1 MKNFFNAQCMDLS
14 HEGLGVVRKDEKPY
28 FVFDLLPGEKGKIEV
43 IKENKNYGYGKV
55 VQRNNSSQYRINPL
69 CVSFGKCGGC
79 DLCHMDYD
87 YEADFKLKMVNE
99 TYKRIGHLD
108 YTFKKIIKADNTS
121 HYRNKVQIPFALKN
135 GKNICGFYKKQS
147 HEIIEIRSCLL
158 QTEITTDIAIF
169 VKNIMNEYKINAYD
183 ECNHKGMLR
192 HLLIR
197 KNTFNDYMV
206 VLIVNE
212 YKKEDVLLLASKI
225 KDKFPQVKSIILN
238 INTEKNNI
246 ILGDEHEV
254 IYGNDYLLED
264 ILGLKFKMSH
274 KAFFQINHDQ
284 TEKLYANALT
294 LANINKNDT
303 VLDLYCG
310 VGTITLLASQKAKK
324 AIGIE
329 IVKEAIIDAK
339 ENAKINNIEN
349 VEFIVGKAEEKVNQ
363 IKDEIDVLIV
373 DPPRK
378 GLDKDLI
385 ETIKKFN
392 INKMIYVSCDVAT
405 MARDVSLL
413 TSDYKITDGFC
424 VDLFP
429 RTSNVETVICL
440 EKK

>member
-183 ECNHKGMLR
+183 ENNHIGMLR

-246 ILGDEHEV
+246 ILGEKYEV

>member
-1 MKNFFNAQCMDLS
+1 
-14 HEGLGVVRKDEKPY
+14 
-28 FVFDLLPGEKGKIEV
+28 
-43 IKENKNYGYGKV
+43 
-55 VQRNNSSQYRINPL
+55 
-69 CVSFGKCGGC
+69 
-79 DLCHMDYD
+79 
-87 YEADFKLKMVNE
+87 
-99 TYKRIGHLD
+99 
-108 YTFKKIIKADNTS
+108 
-121 HYRNKVQIPFALKN
+121 
-135 GKNICGFYKKQS
+135 
-147 HEIIEIRSCLL
+147 
-158 QTEITTDIAIF
+158 
-169 VKNIMNEYKINAYD
+169 
-183 ECNHKGMLR
+183 
-192 HLLIR
+192 
-197 KNTFNDYMV
+197 MV

-212 YKKEDVLLLASKI
+212 YKKEDVLLLASNI

-246 ILGDEHEV
+246 ILGDEYEV

-385 ETIKKFN
+385 AVSYTHLRAHET
-392 INKMIYVSCDVAT
+392 
-405 MARDVSLL
+405 
-413 TSDYKITDGFC
+413 
-424 VDLFP
+424 
-429 RTSNVETVICL
+429 
-440 EKK
+440 

>member
-1 MKNFFNAQCMDLS
+1 M
-14 HEGLGVVRKDEKPY
+14 
-28 FVFDLLPGEKGKIEV
+28 
-43 IKENKNYGYGKV
+43 
-55 VQRNNSSQYRINPL
+55 
-69 CVSFGKCGGC
+69 
-79 DLCHMDYD
+79 
-87 YEADFKLKMVNE
+87 
-99 TYKRIGHLD
+99 
-108 YTFKKIIKADNTS
+108 
-121 HYRNKVQIPFALKN
+121 
-135 GKNICGFYKKQS
+135 
-147 HEIIEIRSCLL
+147 
-158 QTEITTDIAIF
+158 
-169 VKNIMNEYKINAYD
+169 
-183 ECNHKGMLR
+183 
-192 HLLIR
+192 
-197 KNTFNDYMV
+197 
-206 VLIVNE
+206 
-212 YKKEDVLLLASKI
+212 
-225 KDKFPQVKSIILN
+225 
-238 INTEKNNI
+238 
-246 ILGDEHEV
+246 
-254 IYGNDYLLED
+254 
-264 ILGLKFKMSH
+264 
-274 KAFFQINHDQ
+274 
-284 TEKLYANALT
+284 
-294 LANINKNDT
+294 
-303 VLDLYCG
+303 LDLYCG

-339 ENAKINNIEN
+339 ENAKINDIEN